1 MMEYEELRERLH
13 TLSQQLAF
21 IEGSLTR
28 RESRLHESIERTESV
43 QQSATSLADK
53 FEEIA
58 RDLVQ
63 AEQGV
68 KGLSTAKQTDK
79 RSSLKNKIK
88 I

>member
-13 TLSQQLAF
+13 TLSQQLGF

-43 QQSATSLADK
+43 QESATSLAHK

-68 KGLSTAKQTDK
+68 KELAPAKQTDK
-79 RSSLKNKIK
+79 KCSLKSKIK